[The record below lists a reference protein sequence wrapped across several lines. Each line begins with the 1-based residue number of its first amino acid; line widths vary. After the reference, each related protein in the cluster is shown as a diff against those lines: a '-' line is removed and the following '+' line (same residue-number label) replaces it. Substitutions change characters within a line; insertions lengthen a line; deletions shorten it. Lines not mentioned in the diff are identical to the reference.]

1 MTRFFAF
8 DASTGDK
15 QLDQVRMRP
24 HPPSAQAA
32 GSSPRGHASVRLEP
46 ISPKPAQFA
55 PAAPHPDPR
64 DKSTVTR
71 YFRRHGIT
79 DMLQTL
85 TEKLIMKLPQNPA
98 RFMQQELGEKLTTD
112 RRAEEATTRG
122 VSYLRAQIHYEGPE
136 GRQRATFSRPV
147 GSHDTIS
154 RERAV
159 SEAVETLR
167 TTFWGHGKEICEPLS
182 DRETEVEADEAGAV
196 FAELVRTVGAEA
208 ISLAK
213 EEAASAKKGTAIA
226 EQKAAAAQ
234 EEAASAKHELMKTQT
249 EVNRLKRQLMER
261 GHISR

>member
-1 MTRFFAF
+1 M
-8 DASTGDK
+8 
-15 QLDQVRMRP
+15 
-24 HPPSAQAA
+24 H
-32 GSSPRGHASVRLEP
+32 
-46 ISPKPAQFA
+46 
-55 PAAPHPDPR
+55 
-64 DKSTVTR
+64 
-71 YFRRHGIT
+71 
-79 DMLQTL
+79 
-85 TEKLIMKLPQNPA
+85 
-98 RFMQQELGEKLTTD
+98 QELGEKLSTD
-112 RRAEEATTRG
+112 SRAEEATARG

-234 EEAASAKHELMKTQT
+234 EEAASAKEEAASAKQELMETQT
-249 EVNRLKRQLMER
+249 EMNRLKRQLMER
-261 GHISR
+261 GHIAR

>member
-1 MTRFFAF
+1 
-8 DASTGDK
+8 
-15 QLDQVRMRP
+15 
-24 HPPSAQAA
+24 
-32 GSSPRGHASVRLEP
+32 
-46 ISPKPAQFA
+46 
-55 PAAPHPDPR
+55 
-64 DKSTVTR
+64 
-71 YFRRHGIT
+71 
-79 DMLQTL
+79 
-85 TEKLIMKLPQNPA
+85 
-98 RFMQQELGEKLTTD
+98 MQQELGEKLTTD

-167 TTFWGHGKEICEPLS
+167 TTFWGHGKETCEPLS